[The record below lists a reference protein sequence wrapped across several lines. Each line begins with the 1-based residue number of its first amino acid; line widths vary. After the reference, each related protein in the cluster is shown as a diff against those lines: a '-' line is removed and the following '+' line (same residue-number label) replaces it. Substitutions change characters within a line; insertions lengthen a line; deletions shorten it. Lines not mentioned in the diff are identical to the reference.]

1 MDVSN
6 VSSWSWRGTGR
17 WTSRPAALALVLGL
31 TLTAC
36 AGGSTGSS
44 LPTVT
49 ASPIRATQLPSA
61 ATLPP
66 NLTCEPVTDGGS
78 PGDSTVC
85 QSVSASPLESSAPS
99 HCPWSD
105 IYQRCLPPVDP
116 SVEPISLSHPSTEA
130 AAALDRCIYGRTDV
144 EVVAGGRIAHARDAW
159 QYVPVP
165 RNQREIQSDEAMWLI
180 QLRGQ
185 FIVPTP
191 GGAAAGAG
199 VWQDPLCM
207 IRKGESGYI
216 GIAGPG
222 ADASGMTRSLPTPAP

>member
-1 MDVSN
+1 MARRSPIRRVGSGESIAAKPSAAAPQPPKSQACSVMRAVPRWPAGPTYQPAVTHKPIVGLDGRCARSRRTRSRSHSRPELLGNEPLPTTRFHQQPSHSAAASDGDRGNNGPPSDVICEASLRPDWKAAREGPMDVSN

-78 PGDSTVC
+78 PGD
-85 QSVSASPLESSAPS
+85 
-99 HCPWSD
+99 
-105 IYQRCLPPVDP
+105 
-116 SVEPISLSHPSTEA
+116 
-130 AAALDRCIYGRTDV
+130 
-144 EVVAGGRIAHARDAW
+144 
-159 QYVPVP
+159 
-165 RNQREIQSDEAMWLI
+165 
-180 QLRGQ
+180 
-185 FIVPTP
+185 
-191 GGAAAGAG
+191 
-199 VWQDPLCM
+199 
-207 IRKGESGYI
+207 
-216 GIAGPG
+216 
-222 ADASGMTRSLPTPAP
+222 